1 MGQGCIRSFCDLL
14 TCPYPGTVKLC
25 LEGLEN
31 ILKVGEAY
39 KEMGMT
45 GGVNMYAQMIT
56 EYGLDKLE
64 NLQTHESSD
73 IYKAVKILE
82 KYWGE

>member
-1 MGQGCIRSFCDLL
+1 MSFCDLL
-14 TCPYPGTVKLC
+14 TCPDSVPVKFC
-25 LEGLEN
+25 LKGLEN

-45 GGVNMYAQMIT
+45 GGVNMYAQMIA

-73 IYKAVKILE
+73 IYEVVKILV
-82 KYWGE
+82 KY